1 MKYYFTMENINL
13 QIILSRL
20 SIFFVVFFY
29 FSPYVLGQQGTKI
42 GDFKNFFEVKEH
54 KHQWTNQLK
63 NNDNEIILIFST
75 LFVLY
80 KELISSQDVD
90 VCVMTPSCS
99 VYAIENIKKN
109 GLFFGLLN
117 AFDRLT
123 RCNPGKKKDLP
134 IDVETGKYY
143 DPVN

>member
-1 MKYYFTMENINL
+1 MKNINL
-13 QIILSRL
+13 RIILSRF
-20 SIFFVVFFY
+20 SILIVVFLY
-29 FSPYVLGQQGTKI
+29 FSFCAYGQQGTEIK
-42 GDFKNFFEVKEH
+42 DFNNFFEVKVH
-54 KHQWTNQLK
+54 KHQWTDQLK
-63 NNDNEIILIFST
+63 NNDNEINLIFSA

-90 VCVMTPSCS
+90 ACVMTPSCS

-123 RCNPGKKKDLP
+123 RCNPGKHKDLP

>member
-1 MKYYFTMENINL
+1 MKNINL
-13 QIILSRL
+13 SPTLPRL
-20 SIFFVVFFY
+20 FVLIVSVFY
-29 FSPYVLGQQGTKI
+29 FTSNINGQEGTKI
-42 GDFKNFFEVKEH
+42 KDFNNFFEVHEH
-54 KHQWTNQLK
+54 KHNWTNQLK
-63 NNDNEIILIFST
+63 DNDNEINLIFSG

-90 VCVMTPSCS
+90 ACVMTPTCS

-123 RCNPGKKKDLP
+123 RCNPGKHKDLP

-143 DPVN
+143 DPVD

>member
-1 MKYYFTMENINL
+1 MENINL
-13 QIILSRL
+13 QITLSRL
-20 SIFFVVFFY
+20 SILIFAFFY
-29 FSPYVLGQQGTKI
+29 LTSDVNAQKGTKI
-42 GDFKNFFEVKEH
+42 NDFNNFFEVTVH
-54 KHQWTNQLK
+54 KHHWTDQLK
-63 NNDNEIILIFST
+63 NNDNEINLIFST

-90 VCVMTPSCS
+90 ACVMTPSCS

-134 IDVETGKYY
+134 IDIETGKYY
-143 DPVN
+143 DPVD